1 MGWWRRRARIATR
14 STEST
19 ARSAPAWPNPNSRRA
34 SPPLAWIRRPW
45 RRTSSAT
52 TSEKRSTSGR
62 GTSSRPEFSRNRR
75 TALMDAAIVGL
86 GGGAG
91 SVLESVPGKGDGLR
105 FVLGVDPWPSAGYSI
120 PVTPFPKIIEDP
132 TVRAVVLATPHSL
145 HREQVIAAA
154 QAGKHVFCEKPLA
167 LTAADAGAMLDA
179 CRKAGVQLAVGHN
192 RRFWPAMRSLKQI
205 VAEGRLGRLLHVEGH
220 NSNENS
226 NRVTGGWRTL
236 PEESPGG
243 GFTGAGLHVLDSF
256 VFMFGPIRRVQAQLL
271 VHKKAI
277 PPLDAMSAMYE
288 FDNGCSGTLAT
299 VRATPFYWR
308 VHVFGSAGSAEVLGE
323 TELVLRMSGKPPERL
338 RC

>member
-1 MGWWRRRARIATR
+1 M
-14 STEST
+14 
-19 ARSAPAWPNPNSRRA
+19 
-34 SPPLAWIRRPW
+34 
-45 RRTSSAT
+45 
-52 TSEKRSTSGR
+52 
-62 GTSSRPEFSRNRR
+62 
-75 TALMDAAIVGL
+75 
-86 GGGAG
+86 
-91 SVLESVPGKGDGLR
+91 
-105 FVLGVDPWPSAGYSI
+105 
-120 PVTPFPKIIEDP
+120 
-132 TVRAVVLATPHSL
+132 RAVVLATPHSL

-323 TELVLRMSGKPPERL
+323 TELVLRMSGKPPERQSCAPADSL
-338 RC
+338 RAELDAFADAVEGRAAYPISDEHMLATVSAFEATICSLSAGAPAEVAS